1 MSARGRDALGEKD
14 PSSSPSE
21 CWDRDK
27 VHQLKQNS
35 RSQQRRINRTSWE
48 SQLDRTIRDPTPS
61 KMGMMEQS
69 WDACVVL
76 RALLDLES
84 AEPPLASTAGETLN
98 PKWKISTRDFGRR
111 YKRRS

>member
-35 RSQQRRINRTSWE
+35 KRQQRRINRTSWE

-84 AEPPLASTAGETLN
+84 AEPPLASTAGDTLN
-98 PKWKISTRDFGRR
+98 PKWKLSTRDFER
-111 YKRRS
+111 YERS